1 MARGTVKGSSMFEVY
16 GARAKGNPFWYSVTA
31 DTELIM
37 QSHKAEFMVKI
48 METALSH
55 RSLNCAD
62 SRFDTA
68 YCIGRWFA
76 HLVCLVAPSSN
87 CNERRAHFNKRN
99 PANELF
105 LLAQ

>member
-1 MARGTVKGSSMFEVY
+1 MLLVPKATLFGTQSLL
-16 GARAKGNPFWYSVTA
+16 T
-31 DTELIM
+31 TELRM
-37 QSHKAEFMVKI
+37 LSHKAKFMVKI

-55 RSLNCAD
+55 RSLNYAD

-68 YCIGRWFA
+68 YCIGHWFA
-76 HLVCLVAPSSN
+76 HLMCLVVPSSN
-87 CNERRAHFNKRN
+87 CNERRAYFNKTRRN